1 MLERTRS
8 ARSQNRIRFTDGT
21 PALFSKTASR
31 SRARQLL
38 LWGLLLVSLLLYC
51 AGRFLKAPQPHAATV
66 APAKPRLSAPPQT
79 PTPESPALN
88 AAFTAPVPVPPPE
101 APASSHLSETAPA
114 ALPEPVPPAEPD
126 ASAPSAVLA
135 RELDA
140 QRTAESRWPKLFG
153 VRVDE
158 GSTLGLGRFQFG
170 YGRWL
175 ADPPA
180 GLNSRNG
187 TALEEPGCLYVKLH
201 VRF

>member
-1 MLERTRS
+1 M
-8 ARSQNRIRFTDGT
+8 
-21 PALFSKTASR
+21 
-31 SRARQLL
+31 
-38 LWGLLLVSLLLYC
+38 
-51 AGRFLKAPQPHAATV
+51 
-66 APAKPRLSAPPQT
+66 
-79 PTPESPALN
+79 PESPPLN
-88 AAFTAPVPVPPPE
+88 AAFKAPAPAPLPE
-101 APASSHLSETAPA
+101 APASSHLSEPPPA
-114 ALPEPVPPAEPD
+114 ALPEPEPVSSAEPD
-126 ASAPSAVLA
+126 AGAPSAVLA

-187 TALEEPGCLYVKLH
+187 TAFEEPGCLYVKLH